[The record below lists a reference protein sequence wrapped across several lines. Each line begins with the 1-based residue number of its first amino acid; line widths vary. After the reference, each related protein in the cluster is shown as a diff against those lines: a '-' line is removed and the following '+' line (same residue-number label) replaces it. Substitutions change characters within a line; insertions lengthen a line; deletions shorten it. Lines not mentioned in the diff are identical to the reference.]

1 MDSLNIFC
9 AGAAKTVLMRVAGKF
24 QRERAVLVSAH
35 FGAVGAM
42 RARAASSEPV
52 DIIILTAGLID
63 ELIGQ
68 QLIVAGSRAD
78 LGGVGTGIAV
88 RSGAA
93 FPDVSSTHALRCSL
107 LAATKVICPDPA
119 VATAGKVLLDVLGQL
134 GITDQMM
141 PKLEYAASGHAVM
154 ARIAEGTGVH
164 EMGVMQMSEIIGSTG
179 ITLAGPLPPAQQRM
193 SIYSAGLAVRSAL
206 PDQATAFIRQL
217 TGLDA
222 HTALTAAGFEVG

>member
-1 MDSLNIFC
+1 MDSLHIFC
-9 AGAAKTVLMRVAGKF
+9 AGAAKTVVMCIAGEF

-42 RARAASSEPV
+42 SARVASAEPV

-63 ELIGQ
+63 VLIEQ
-68 QLIVAGSRAD
+68 RLIVAGSRAD

-93 FPDVSSTHALRCSL
+93 LPDVSSTHALRCSL
-107 LAATKVICPDPA
+107 LAATKIICPDPA
-119 VATAGKVLLDVLGQL
+119 VATAGKVLLDILGQL
-134 GITDQMM
+134 GIADRMM
-141 PKLEYAASGHAVM
+141 PKLEYAVSGHAAM
-154 ARIAEGTGVH
+154 ARIAEGTGML
-164 EMGVMQMSEIIGSTG
+164 EIGVMQISEIIGGTG
-179 ITLAGPLPPAQQRM
+179 IVLAGPLPPEQQRM